1 MEKEMNLIMEA
12 WNRSSSKEREGF
24 LRELHEKYG
33 FERLCMALS
42 LVTDCELRSRF
53 SCKETVLRTQFFS

>member
-1 MEKEMNLIMEA
+1 MEKKMNLIMEA

-42 LVTDCELRSRF
+42 LVTDCELRS
-53 SCKETVLRTQFFS
+53 SYKGTGLRTQIFS

>member
-1 MEKEMNLIMEA
+1 MEKKTNLIMEA

-24 LRELHEKYG
+24 LRELHERYG

-42 LVTDCELRSRF
+42 LVTDCELRS
-53 SCKETVLRTQFFS
+53 KTLYKVTGLRTQHFS